1 MKTTFAK
8 LISVSCLS
16 LAACTVAANELI
28 DSERL
33 RLIGRFQP
41 QQDETIAF
49 TWPGSAVEYRFY
61 GTETSLKLSVPEAM
75 RFWFEVDGKGR
86 ELWVQPEQQ
95 SYTLAQSLAA
105 GEHKVRL
112 TRLAESFSGVAQM
125 YGLPDTDG
133 ELLSAPAAPERQ
145 LLVIGDS
152 ITAGYGVEGDSKDC
166 SYSQDTSTP
175 LKAYA
180 GLTARAL
187 NADIH
192 TIAWSGIGVWRSYG
206 EEEPKSPTIAERRK
220 LTLADDFDTPWNTAK
235 YRPDAVLINIGTND
249 FWQGSA
255 PGYPQA
261 MAKML
266 ADVRSDYAG
275 VPVYFILS
283 PMLGREARTLQAD
296 YLNELASDKDVAV
309 LDLGRIQP
317 EDGYG
322 CDWHP
327 NEITNRRM
335 ADKLVAR
342 LREDLGW

>member
-1 MKTTFAK
+1 MKK
-8 LISVSCLS
+8 LTSVIFLS
-16 LAACTVAANELI
+16 VAACSAGANELTE
-28 DSERL
+28 SEQL

-41 QQDETIAF
+41 VQTEAVSF
-49 TWPGSAVEYRFY
+49 TWPGSAVEYRFR
-61 GTETSLKLSVPEAM
+61 GSETAVTITVPERM
-75 RFWFEVDGKGR
+75 RFWVEVDDNKGR
-86 ELWVQPEQQ
+86 ELWAEPSVQD
-95 SYTLAQSLAA
+95 YTLAQSLPNA
-105 GEHKVRL
+105 EHKVRL
-112 TRLAESFSGVAQM
+112 TRLAESFSGVAKIT
-125 YGLPDTDG
+125 GLPSTDG
-133 ELLSAPAAPERQ
+133 ELLGAPAAPERQ

-180 GLTARAL
+180 GLTASAL

-206 EEEPKSPTIAERRK
+206 EETPKSPTIAERRK
-220 LTLADDFDTPWNTAK
+220 LTLADDFDTPWSSDS

-261 MAKML
+261 MATIL
-266 ADVRSDYAG
+266 SEVRSDYPG
-275 VPVYFILS
+275 TPVYFIVS
-283 PMLGREARTLQAD
+283 PMLGGEAREQQAE
-296 YLNELASDKDVAV
+296 YLNELATANDVAV
-309 LDLGRIQP
+309 LDTGRIKP

-327 NEITNRRM
+327 NELTNQRM